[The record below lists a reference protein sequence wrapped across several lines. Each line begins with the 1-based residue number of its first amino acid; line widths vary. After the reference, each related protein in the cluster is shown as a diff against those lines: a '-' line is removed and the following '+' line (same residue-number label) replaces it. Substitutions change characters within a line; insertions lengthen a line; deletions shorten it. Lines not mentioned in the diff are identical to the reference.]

1 MDYGVLMTKVCEGST
16 DLANL
21 TLNIIQSQS
30 KIIELMGEYANNTYW
45 LGVINGDMN
54 EVEYLK
60 SGEIRI
66 PKKNTPSENT
76 KK

>member
-1 MDYGVLMTKVCEGST
+1 MTKVCEGST

-54 EVEYLK
+54 EVEYL
-60 SGEIRI
+60 
-66 PKKNTPSENT
+66 
-76 KK
+76 